1 MSKKAEEDNVQQSA
15 TEGLFL
21 SGSLAL
27 DLMNTEMVVRGK
39 KHDVLSSSD
48 ALAHWWKEACRQHP
62 DISIVE
68 TARKPIVWESTL
80 LDDVKAL
87 RMALRTLSTHVVEQ
101 QTVEEGDLEPLN
113 GILALGYSSLERTA
127 QGNVKSVIRLRNPE
141 KGNVLFPIAMS
152 ALRLFTESD
161 WQRLH
166 KCRNDRCT
174 LFFYDTT
181 KSGTRHWCSLGCMN
195 RSRSIHHY
203 QATKKM

>member
-1 MSKKAEEDNVQQSA
+1 MSNETLA
-15 TEGLFL
+15 TEALFL

-27 DLMNTEMVVRGK
+27 DLINTEMVVRGK

-48 ALAHWWKEACRQHP
+48 ALARWWEEACRWHP
-62 DISIVE
+62 ESRVIEAVGE
-68 TARKPIVWESTL
+68 PLTWKSTL

-87 RMALRTLSTHVVEQ
+87 RTALRTLSTHVVERQ
-101 QTVEEGDLEPLN
+101 MVEKEDLAPVN
-113 GILALGYSSLERTA
+113 VILALGYSSLERTA
-127 QGNVKSVIRLRNPE
+127 QGNVKSVVYLRNPE

-166 KCRNDRCT
+166 KCKNDRCT

-181 KSGTRHWCSLGCMN
+181 KSGTRHWCSLSCMN
-195 RSRSIHHY
+195 RSRSIRHY
-203 QATKKM
+203 QATKKK